1 MNMKKLIISKDGQW
15 IVLSGFAVSIALII
29 LTVFLNQAVMVGQ
42 QASQPVLEF
51 PKQEIRELMAETRQE
66 VVSAAIKANIS
77 SSNFTEVKRNMTPIL
92 DNYTRQVSQLFLSHG
107 QFVNISLYNNQS
119 TNTSTHVWV
128 NVTFTDG
135 TTYYRSAPEIVEVI
149 K

>member
-1 MNMKKLIISKDGQW
+1 
-15 IVLSGFAVSIALII
+15 
-29 LTVFLNQAVMVGQ
+29 
-42 QASQPVLEF
+42 
-51 PKQEIRELMAETRQE
+51 MAETRQE

-77 SSNFTEVKRNMTPIL
+77 SGYMEGVKRNLTTIL

-107 QFVNISLYNNQS
+107 QFVNISFYNITQS
-119 TNTSTHVWV
+119 NNTYQVWI

-135 TTYYRSAPEIVEVI
+135 NTYYKSEPEIVEVI